1 MCNAFGIAKGTLSVA
16 IRDFSY
22 AVINLIGPSLIKFPL
37 SKVDILSCIDDFVQ
51 KFNMTQ
57 VLGCGDGSHIP
68 IAKLRENSQEYFRYK
83 QSVNLP

>member
-22 AVINLIGPSLIKFPL
+22 AVINLIGPSLKKFPL
-37 SKVDILSCIDDFVQ
+37 SKVDILSCIDDFVH

-57 VLGCGDGSHIP
+57 ALGIVDDSHILIVRP
-68 IAKLRENSQEYFRYK
+68 RQIGNIWESHTNS
-83 QSVNLP
+83 